1 MYPKKLDDKGR
12 GDQTTNRGRGLMR
25 EKNSKMKKK

>member
-1 MYPKKLDDKGR
+1 MYPKKLDDKG
-12 GDQTTNRGRGLMR
+12 GDQTTNRERGWMR